1 MHSHINLAPT
11 QDENRMCLNSD
22 RIERG
27 RQRDRRPKRDDSKD
41 WLRESEQSKV
51 KNFGRC
57 LHLDT
62 HFKVTKQTVRA

>member
-27 RQRDRRPKRDDSKD
+27 RQRDRRPKRDDRKD

-51 KNFGRC
+51 KNFG
-57 LHLDT
+57 
-62 HFKVTKQTVRA
+62 